1 MNNIEMIIKLM
12 EPELNALQLAKLK
25 NVLQTILR
33 TSRNAPPNEELVE
46 RFIRHKKLVGLKD
59 TSLTGY
65 VNEVRRLQEY
75 VGKGYCD
82 ITTADIKDYLA
93 NLVAERHISGTTLQS
108 RIRYLSSFF
117 DFLVNEEY
125 IDRVLEWMNQL
136 THPGYYT
143 RMGVAWCVATAYARC
158 PEQTKRF
165 LENNR
170 LDDWT
175 YHKTIR
181 KMCESY
187 CVPEEDKRYWKS
199 RERG

>member
-1 MNNIEMIIKLM
+1 MMNNIEMIIKLM

-33 TSRNAPPNEELVE
+33 TSRNTPHNEELVE

-125 IDRVLEWMNQL
+125 IDRNPTSKIERVMVEKRSKELSQML
-136 THPGYYT
+136 TLKHC
-143 RMGVAWCVATAYARC
+143 VKLVATRETEPTLSFC
-158 PEQTKRF
+158 IL
-165 LENNR
+165 LE
-170 LDDWT
+170 L
-175 YHKTIR
+175 
-181 KMCESY
+181 E
-187 CVPEEDKRYWKS
+187 
-199 RERG
+199 